1 VPHGRA
7 YKRTRR
13 GLSNEERHRAGREP
27 GVRCDRGTRLRA
39 PRGHGSQPA
48 MDDDLRGALEADV
61 RMTQERFCVAMEG
74 RLSSIE
80 PDSLERY
87 FAVLSKLVLKLE
99 DPGKSLGQIMNEMM
113 AETASVIMQ
122 EMQSRR

>member
-1 VPHGRA
+1 MD
-7 YKRTRR
+7 
-13 GLSNEERHRAGREP
+13 EQ
-27 GVRCDRGTRLRA
+27 VRN
-39 PRGHGSQPA
+39 
-48 MDDDLRGALEADV
+48 ALEADV
-61 RMTQERFCVAMEG
+61 RMTQERFCLAMEA
-74 RLSSIE
+74 RLPSIE

-99 DPGKSLGQIMNEMM
+99 DPEKSLGQIMNEMM

>member
-1 VPHGRA
+1 
-7 YKRTRR
+7 
-13 GLSNEERHRAGREP
+13 
-27 GVRCDRGTRLRA
+27 
-39 PRGHGSQPA
+39 
-48 MDDDLRGALEADV
+48 MDEDLRDALEADV
-61 RMTQERFCVAMEG
+61 RMTQERFCIAMEA

-99 DPGKSLGQIMNEMM
+99 DAEKSLGQVMNEMM